1 MTNTAINN
9 LPSDADI
16 VITHKDLTDR
26 AKAKLPNATHISVDN
41 FLNSPKYDELIE
53 KLKSNLIERE
63 YCHASTRKGNIKL
76 NQTVSSKEEAIK
88 LAGQTLIDNGY
99 VTEDYISKMFEREET
114 SSTFMGN
121 FIAIPHG
128 TEEAKSEVLHSGI
141 SIIQIPEGVEYGEG
155 NTAKVVFGI
164 AGKNNEHLDI
174 LSNIAIICSE
184 EETLNA

>member
-1 MTNTAINN
+1 MEV
-9 LPSDADI
+9 L
-16 VITHKDLTDR
+16 
-26 AKAKLPNATHISVDN
+26 AKA
-41 FLNSPKYDELIE
+41 
-53 KLKSNLIERE
+53 
-63 YCHASTRKGNIKL
+63 NIKL
-76 NQTVSSKEEAIK
+76 NQTVNSKEDAIR

-99 VTEDYISKMFEREET
+99 VKNGYVEKMFEREET

-128 TEEAKSEVLHSGI
+128 TEDAKDEVLYSGI
-141 SIIQIPEGVEYGEG
+141 SVIQIPDGVEYGEG

-184 EETLNA
+184 EENIERLISAKTEEELAAIFSEVN

>member
-1 MTNTAINN
+1 MEV
-9 LPSDADI
+9 L
-16 VITHKDLTDR
+16 
-26 AKAKLPNATHISVDN
+26 AKA
-41 FLNSPKYDELIE
+41 
-53 KLKSNLIERE
+53 
-63 YCHASTRKGNIKL
+63 NIKL
-76 NQTVSSKEEAIK
+76 NQTVNSKEDAIR

-99 VTEDYISKMFEREET
+99 VKNGYVKKMFEREET

-128 TEEAKSEVLHSGI
+128 TEDAKEEVLHSGI
-141 SIIQIPEGVEYGEG
+141 SIIQIPNGVEYGEG

-184 EETLNA
+184 EENIERLISAKTEEELAAIFSEVN

>member
-1 MTNTAINN
+1 MQV
-9 LPSDADI
+9 L
-16 VITHKDLTDR
+16 
-26 AKAKLPNATHISVDN
+26 AK
-41 FLNSPKYDELIE
+41 E
-53 KLKSNLIERE
+53 
-63 YCHASTRKGNIKL
+63 NIKL

-99 VTEDYISKMFEREET
+99 VTEDYIGKMFEREET

-128 TEEAKSEVLHSGI
+128 TEEAKHEVLHSGI
-141 SIIQIPEGVEYGEG
+141 SIIQIPDGVEYGEG

-164 AGKNNEHLDI
+164 AGKNNDHLDI

-184 EETLNA
+184 EENIERLISAKSEEDLIAIFNEVN

>member
-1 MTNTAINN
+1 MEV
-9 LPSDADI
+9 L
-16 VITHKDLTDR
+16 
-26 AKAKLPNATHISVDN
+26 AKA
-41 FLNSPKYDELIE
+41 
-53 KLKSNLIERE
+53 
-63 YCHASTRKGNIKL
+63 NIKL
-76 NQTVSSKEEAIK
+76 NQTVNSKEDAIR

-99 VTEDYISKMFEREET
+99 VKNGYVEKMFEREET

-128 TEEAKSEVLHSGI
+128 TEDAKDEVLHSGI
-141 SIIQIPEGVEYGEG
+141 SVIQIPDGVEYGEG

-184 EETLNA
+184 EENIERLISAKTEEELAAIFSEVN

>member
-1 MTNTAINN
+1 MEV
-9 LPSDADI
+9 L
-16 VITHKDLTDR
+16 
-26 AKAKLPNATHISVDN
+26 AKA
-41 FLNSPKYDELIE
+41 
-53 KLKSNLIERE
+53 
-63 YCHASTRKGNIKL
+63 NIKL
-76 NQTVSSKEEAIK
+76 NQTVNSKEDAIR

-99 VTEDYISKMFEREET
+99 VKDGYVEKMFEREET

-128 TEEAKSEVLHSGI
+128 TEDAKDEVLHSGI
-141 SIIQIPEGVEYGEG
+141 SVIQIPDGVEYGEG

-184 EETLNA
+184 EENIERLISAKTEEELAAIFSEVN

>member
-1 MTNTAINN
+1 MEV
-9 LPSDADI
+9 L
-16 VITHKDLTDR
+16 
-26 AKAKLPNATHISVDN
+26 AKA
-41 FLNSPKYDELIE
+41 
-53 KLKSNLIERE
+53 
-63 YCHASTRKGNIKL
+63 NIKL
-76 NQTVSSKEEAIK
+76 NQTVNSKEDAIR

-99 VTEDYISKMFEREET
+99 VKNGYVEKMFEREET

-128 TEEAKSEVLHSGI
+128 TEDAKEEVLHSGI
-141 SIIQIPEGVEYGEG
+141 SIIQIPNGVEYGEG

-184 EETLNA
+184 EENIERLISANTEEELAAIFSEVN

>member
-1 MTNTAINN
+1 MQV
-9 LPSDADI
+9 L
-16 VITHKDLTDR
+16 
-26 AKAKLPNATHISVDN
+26 AK
-41 FLNSPKYDELIE
+41 E
-53 KLKSNLIERE
+53 
-63 YCHASTRKGNIKL
+63 NIKL
-76 NQTVSSKEEAIK
+76 NQTVSSKEDAIK

-99 VTEDYISKMFEREET
+99 VTEDYIGKMFEREET

-128 TEEAKSEVLHSGI
+128 TEEAKREVLHSGI
-141 SIIQIPEGVEYGEG
+141 SIIQIPDGVEYGEG

-184 EETLNA
+184 EENIERLISAKSEEDLIAIFNEVN

>member
-1 MTNTAINN
+1 MQV
-9 LPSDADI
+9 L
-16 VITHKDLTDR
+16 
-26 AKAKLPNATHISVDN
+26 AK
-41 FLNSPKYDELIE
+41 E
-53 KLKSNLIERE
+53 
-63 YCHASTRKGNIKL
+63 NIKL

-99 VTEDYISKMFEREET
+99 VTEDYIGKMFEREET

-128 TEEAKSEVLHSGI
+128 TEEAKREVLHSGI
-141 SIIQIPEGVEYGEG
+141 SIIQIPDGVEYGEG

-184 EETLNA
+184 EENIERLISAKSEEDLIAIFNEVN

>member
-1 MTNTAINN
+1 MQV
-9 LPSDADI
+9 L
-16 VITHKDLTDR
+16 
-26 AKAKLPNATHISVDN
+26 AK
-41 FLNSPKYDELIE
+41 E
-53 KLKSNLIERE
+53 
-63 YCHASTRKGNIKL
+63 NIKL

-128 TEEAKSEVLHSGI
+128 TEEAKSEVRHSGI

-184 EETLNA
+184 EENIERLISAKSEEDLIAIFNEVN

>member
-1 MTNTAINN
+1 MEV
-9 LPSDADI
+9 L
-16 VITHKDLTDR
+16 
-26 AKAKLPNATHISVDN
+26 AKA
-41 FLNSPKYDELIE
+41 
-53 KLKSNLIERE
+53 
-63 YCHASTRKGNIKL
+63 NIKL
-76 NQTVSSKEEAIK
+76 NQTVNSKKDAIR

-99 VTEDYISKMFEREET
+99 VKNGYVEKMFEREET

-128 TEEAKSEVLHSGI
+128 TEDAKDEVLHSGI
-141 SIIQIPEGVEYGEG
+141 SVIQIPDGVEYGEG

-184 EETLNA
+184 EENIERLISAKTEEELAAIFSEVN

>member
-1 MTNTAINN
+1 MQV
-9 LPSDADI
+9 L
-16 VITHKDLTDR
+16 
-26 AKAKLPNATHISVDN
+26 AK
-41 FLNSPKYDELIE
+41 E
-53 KLKSNLIERE
+53 
-63 YCHASTRKGNIKL
+63 NIKL
-76 NQTVSSKEEAIK
+76 NQTVATKEEAIR

-99 VTEDYISKMFEREET
+99 VTDDYIEKMFEREET

-128 TEEAKSEVLHSGI
+128 IEDAKSEVLHSGI
-141 SIIQIPEGVEYGEG
+141 SIIQIPGGVEYGEG

-184 EETLNA
+184 EENIERLISAKSEEDLIAIFNEVN

>member
-1 MTNTAINN
+1 MEV
-9 LPSDADI
+9 L
-16 VITHKDLTDR
+16 
-26 AKAKLPNATHISVDN
+26 AKA
-41 FLNSPKYDELIE
+41 
-53 KLKSNLIERE
+53 
-63 YCHASTRKGNIKL
+63 NIKL
-76 NQTVSSKEEAIK
+76 NQTVNSKEDAIR

-99 VTEDYISKMFEREET
+99 VKNGYVEKMFEREET

-128 TEEAKSEVLHSGI
+128 TEDAKEEVLHSGI
-141 SIIQIPEGVEYGEG
+141 SIIQIPNGVEYGEG

-184 EETLNA
+184 EENIERLISAKTEEELAAIFSEVN

>member
-1 MTNTAINN
+1 MQV
-9 LPSDADI
+9 L
-16 VITHKDLTDR
+16 
-26 AKAKLPNATHISVDN
+26 AKQ
-41 FLNSPKYDELIE
+41 
-53 KLKSNLIERE
+53 
-63 YCHASTRKGNIKL
+63 NIKL
-76 NQTVSSKEEAIK
+76 NQTASSKEEAIK
-88 LAGQTLIDNGY
+88 MAGQTLIDNGY
-99 VTEDYISKMFEREET
+99 VTEDYIGKMFEREET

-141 SIIQIPEGVEYGEG
+141 SIIQIPDGVEYGEG

-184 EETLNA
+184 EENIERLISAQSEEDLIDIFNEVN

>member
-1 MTNTAINN
+1 MQV
-9 LPSDADI
+9 L
-16 VITHKDLTDR
+16 
-26 AKAKLPNATHISVDN
+26 AK
-41 FLNSPKYDELIE
+41 E
-53 KLKSNLIERE
+53 
-63 YCHASTRKGNIKL
+63 NIKL
-76 NQTVSSKEEAIK
+76 NQTVSTKEEAIK

-99 VTEDYISKMFEREET
+99 VTEDYIGKMFEREET

-128 TEEAKSEVLHSGI
+128 TEDAKREVLHSGI
-141 SIIQIPEGVEYGEG
+141 SIIQIPDGVEYGEG

-184 EETLNA
+184 EENIERLISAKSEEDLIAIFNEVN

>member
-1 MTNTAINN
+1 MEV
-9 LPSDADI
+9 L
-16 VITHKDLTDR
+16 
-26 AKAKLPNATHISVDN
+26 AKV
-41 FLNSPKYDELIE
+41 
-53 KLKSNLIERE
+53 
-63 YCHASTRKGNIKL
+63 NIKL
-76 NQTVSSKEEAIK
+76 NQTVNSKEDAIR

-99 VTEDYISKMFEREET
+99 VKNGYVEKMFEREET

-128 TEEAKSEVLHSGI
+128 TEDAKDEVLHSGI
-141 SIIQIPEGVEYGEG
+141 SVIQIPNGVEYGEG

-184 EETLNA
+184 EENIERLINAKTEEELAAIFSEVN

>member
-1 MTNTAINN
+1 MEV
-9 LPSDADI
+9 L
-16 VITHKDLTDR
+16 
-26 AKAKLPNATHISVDN
+26 AKA
-41 FLNSPKYDELIE
+41 
-53 KLKSNLIERE
+53 
-63 YCHASTRKGNIKL
+63 NIKL
-76 NQTVSSKEEAIK
+76 NQTVNSKEDAIR

-99 VTEDYISKMFEREET
+99 VKNGYVEKMFEREET

-128 TEEAKSEVLHSGI
+128 TEDAKDEVLHSGI
-141 SIIQIPEGVEYGEG
+141 SVIQIPDGVEYGEG

-184 EETLNA
+184 EENIERLISAKTEEELATIFSEVN

>member
-1 MTNTAINN
+1 MKV
-9 LPSDADI
+9 L
-16 VITHKDLTDR
+16 
-26 AKAKLPNATHISVDN
+26 AKA
-41 FLNSPKYDELIE
+41 
-53 KLKSNLIERE
+53 
-63 YCHASTRKGNIKL
+63 NIKL
-76 NQTVSSKEEAIK
+76 NQTVNSKEDAIR

-99 VTEDYISKMFEREET
+99 VKNGYVEKMFEREET

-128 TEEAKSEVLHSGI
+128 TEDAKDEVLHSGI
-141 SIIQIPEGVEYGEG
+141 SVIQIPDGVEYGEG

-184 EETLNA
+184 EENIERLISAKTEDELAAIFSEVN

>member
-1 MTNTAINN
+1 MQV
-9 LPSDADI
+9 L
-16 VITHKDLTDR
+16 
-26 AKAKLPNATHISVDN
+26 AKQ
-41 FLNSPKYDELIE
+41 
-53 KLKSNLIERE
+53 
-63 YCHASTRKGNIKL
+63 NIKL
-76 NQTVSSKEEAIK
+76 NQTASSKEEAIK
-88 LAGQTLIDNGY
+88 MAGQTLIDNGY
-99 VTEDYISKMFEREET
+99 VTEDYIGKMFEREET

-141 SIIQIPEGVEYGEG
+141 SIIQIPDGVEYGEG

-184 EETLNA
+184 EENIERLISAQSEEDLIAIFNEVN

>member
-1 MTNTAINN
+1 MEV
-9 LPSDADI
+9 L
-16 VITHKDLTDR
+16 
-26 AKAKLPNATHISVDN
+26 AKA
-41 FLNSPKYDELIE
+41 
-53 KLKSNLIERE
+53 
-63 YCHASTRKGNIKL
+63 NIKL
-76 NQTVSSKEEAIK
+76 NQTVNSKEDAIR

-99 VTEDYISKMFEREET
+99 VKNGYVEKMFEREET

-128 TEEAKSEVLHSGI
+128 TEDAKDEVLHSGI
-141 SIIQIPEGVEYGEG
+141 SVIQIPDGVEYGEG

-184 EETLNA
+184 EENIERLISAKTKEELAAIFSEVN

>member
-1 MTNTAINN
+1 MEV
-9 LPSDADI
+9 L
-16 VITHKDLTDR
+16 
-26 AKAKLPNATHISVDN
+26 AKA
-41 FLNSPKYDELIE
+41 
-53 KLKSNLIERE
+53 
-63 YCHASTRKGNIKL
+63 NIKL
-76 NQTVSSKEEAIK
+76 NQTVNSKEDAIR

-99 VTEDYISKMFEREET
+99 VKNGYVEKMFEREET

-128 TEEAKSEVLHSGI
+128 TEDAKDEVLHSGI
-141 SIIQIPEGVEYGEG
+141 SVIQIPNGVEYGEG

-184 EETLNA
+184 EENIERLISANTEEELAAIFSEVN